1 MCNDRKWLVSGIC
14 TFPACVFFS
23 VTLLSSGFRPCPSF
37 CVQPRQTFYIRLL
50 FSDFLFTT
58 LPNYHMIRWSL
69 IWARIVLLFAKHYDI
84 ASFANVQDIVAA
96 ADASFQSCDIYGLL
110 HPTRCRTCV
119 CVFTTVALVAGEPT
133 ENRPHLHCIAA
144 NMCPFN
150 ISWAELKQLF
160 SMQLLCMC
168 MLLLNPYIRTC
179 VPQPDDR
186 REQKDGSYI

>member
-23 VTLLSSGFRPCPSF
+23 VSLLSSGFRPCPSF

-84 ASFANVQDIVAA
+84 ASFANVQDIV
-96 ADASFQSCDIYGLL
+96 
-110 HPTRCRTCV
+110 V
-119 CVFTTVALVAGEPT
+119 
-133 ENRPHLHCIAA
+133 
-144 NMCPFN
+144 
-150 ISWAELKQLF
+150 
-160 SMQLLCMC
+160 
-168 MLLLNPYIRTC
+168 LLLLVSRVAIFMASTLQDAVRACASSLLLRWWPENGPKTGHTC
-179 VPQPDDR
+179 TALLPTCALLTS
-186 REQKDGSYI
+186 RELNWSNCFLCNCSACACFFLIHI

>member
-84 ASFANVQDIVAA
+84 ASFANVQDIVV
-96 ADASFQSCDIYGLL
+96 LL
-110 HPTRCRTCV
+110 LLVSRVRYLWPTTPYKMPCVRVRLHYCCAGGRRTDRKPA
-119 CVFTTVALVAGEPT
+119 TPA
-133 ENRPHLHCIAA
+133 LHC
-144 NMCPFN
+144 CQHVPF
-150 ISWAELKQLF
+150 
-160 SMQLLCMC
+160 
-168 MLLLNPYIRTC
+168 
-179 VPQPDDR
+179 
-186 REQKDGSYI
+186 